1 MVAFPSALEAEAMLF
16 NFQEPMVWL
25 WLLSAAA
32 AVLYGLIFNKQAANP
47 VRSFMKTAAV
57 AGLALVVWQAQ
68 GPSFLLFALAASAVG
83 DLLLA
88 GPGEKRF
95 MAGVVAFA
103 IAHGC
108 YIPLFLEFGA
118 FKGDL
123 GAWQIA
129 AALALLL
136 TSAGLLFRVLWRHL
150 GAMKGPLTIYF
161 LIILGMC
168 FSALALP
175 TGPYVTYVVIG
186 VIAFATSDMILGVE
200 MFALSPD
207 SSWHRVTSPAVW
219 TLYYGGQALITLGIL
234 NEWGSRLVAGQA
246 A

>member
-1 MVAFPSALEAEAMLF
+1 MLI
-16 NFQEPMVWL
+16 NFAEPMVWL
-25 WLLSAAA
+25 WMLSASAAA
-32 AVLYGLIFNKQAANP
+32 LYGLIFNKQAPNP
-47 VRSFMKTAAV
+47 VRSLMKTAAV

-103 IAHGC
+103 IAHGF

-118 FKGDL
+118 FKHGL
-123 GAWQIA
+123 AAWQVV
-129 AALALLL
+129 AALALLV
-136 TSAGLLFRVLWRHL
+136 TSAGLLFGILWRHL
-150 GAMKGPLTIYF
+150 GPMKGPLSVYF
-161 LIILGMC
+161 VIILGMC

-175 TGPYVTYVVIG
+175 TSPYLTYAVIG
-186 VIAFATSDMILGVE
+186 VVAFATSDMILGFE
-200 MFALSPD
+200 MFALKPD
-207 SSWHRVTSPAVW
+207 SPWHRVTSAAVW

-234 NEWGSRLVAGQA
+234 NEWGARLVAGQVA
-246 A
+246 

>member
-1 MVAFPSALEAEAMLF
+1 MLI
-16 NFQEPMVWL
+16 NFAEPMVWF
-25 WLLSAAA
+25 WLMSASAAA
-32 AVLYGLIFNKQAANP
+32 LYGLIFNKQAPNP

-103 IAHGC
+103 IAHGF
-108 YIPLFLEFGA
+108 YIPLFLEFGS
-118 FKGDL
+118 FKHGL
-123 GAWQIA
+123 AAWQVV
-129 AALALLL
+129 AALALLV
-136 TSAGLLFRVLWRHL
+136 TSAGLLFGVLWRHL
-150 GAMKGPLTIYF
+150 GPMKGPLSVYF
-161 LIILGMC
+161 VIILGMC

-175 TGPYVTYVVIG
+175 TSPYLTYAVIG
-186 VIAFATSDMILGVE
+186 VVAFATSDMILGFE
-200 MFALSPD
+200 MFALKPD
-207 SSWHRVTSPAVW
+207 SPWHRVTSPAVW

-234 NEWGSRLVAGQA
+234 NEWGARLVAGQVA
-246 A
+246 

>member
-1 MVAFPSALEAEAMLF
+1 MLI
-16 NFQEPMVWL
+16 NFAEPMVWF
-25 WLLSAAA
+25 WLLSASAA
-32 AVLYGLIFNKQAANP
+32 ALYGLIFNKQAP
-47 VRSFMKTAAV
+47 SPLRTLMKTAAV

-95 MAGVVAFA
+95 MAGVAAFA

-118 FKGDL
+118 FKHGV
-123 GAWQIA
+123 GAWQVV
-129 AALALLL
+129 AALVLLF
-136 TSAGLLFRVLWRHL
+136 TSASLLFGVLWRHL
-150 GAMKGPLTIYF
+150 GAMKGPLSAYF
-161 LIILGMC
+161 VIILAMC

-175 TGPYVTYVVIG
+175 SSPYLTYAVIG
-186 VIAFATSDMILGVE
+186 VVAFATSDMILGFE
-200 MFALSPD
+200 LFALKPD
-207 SSWHRVTSPAVW
+207 SPWHRVTSPAVW

-234 NEWGSRLVAGQA
+234 NEWGARLVAGQA
-246 A
+246 V

>member
-1 MVAFPSALEAEAMLF
+1 MLI
-16 NFQEPMVWL
+16 NFAEPMVWF

-32 AVLYGLIFNKQAANP
+32 AVLYGLIFNKQAP
-47 VRSFMKTAAV
+47 SPLRSFMKTAAV

-95 MAGVVAFA
+95 MAVVVAFA

-118 FKGDL
+118 FKHGL
-123 GAWQIA
+123 GAWQVV

-136 TSAGLLFRVLWRHL
+136 TSAGLLFGVLWRHL
-150 GAMKGPLTIYF
+150 GPMKGPLSIYF
-161 LIILGMC
+161 VIILAMC

-175 TGPYVTYVVIG
+175 TSPYLTFAVIG
-186 VIAFATSDMILGVE
+186 VVAFATSDMILGFE
-200 MFALSPD
+200 MFALKPD
-207 SSWHRVTSPAVW
+207 SPWHRVTSPAVW

-234 NEWGSRLVAGQA
+234 NEWGARLVAGQA
-246 A
+246 V

>member
-57 AGLALVVWQAQ
+57 AGLALVVWHAQ

-136 TSAGLLFRVLWRHL
+136 TSAGLLFRVLWQHL

-246 A
+246 V

>member
-1 MVAFPSALEAEAMLF
+1 MLINFAESL
-16 NFQEPMVWL
+16 VWL
-25 WLLSAAA
+25 WLLSVAAGL
-32 AVLYGLIFNKQAANP
+32 LYGLIFNRQAPSP

-57 AGLALVVWQAQ
+57 AGLALVVWQAN
-68 GPSFLLFALAASAVG
+68 GPSFLVFALTASAVG

-118 FKGDL
+118 FKHGL
-123 GAWQIA
+123 GAWQIV

-136 TSAGLLFRVLWRHL
+136 TSACLLFGVLWRHL
-150 GAMKGPLTIYF
+150 GVMKGPLAFYF
-161 LIILGMC
+161 VIILGMC

-175 TGPYVTYVVIG
+175 TSPYLTYAVIG
-186 VIAFATSDMILGVE
+186 VVAFATSDMILGVE
-200 MFALSPD
+200 MFALKPD
-207 SSWHRVTSPAVW
+207 SPWHRFTSPAVW
-219 TLYYGGQALITLGIL
+219 SLYYGGQALITLGIL
-234 NEWGSRLVAGQA
+234 NEWGARLVAGQA

>member
-1 MVAFPSALEAEAMLF
+1 MLI
-16 NFQEPMVWL
+16 NFAEPMVWL
-25 WLLSAAA
+25 WMLSASAAA
-32 AVLYGLIFNKQAANP
+32 LYGLIFNKQAPNP
-47 VRSFMKTAAV
+47 VRSLMKTAAV

-103 IAHGC
+103 IAHGF

-118 FKGDL
+118 FKHGFA
-123 GAWQIA
+123 AWQVV
-129 AALALLL
+129 AALALLV
-136 TSAGLLFRVLWRHL
+136 TSAGLLFGVLWRHL
-150 GAMKGPLTIYF
+150 GPMKGPLSIYF
-161 LIILGMC
+161 VIILAMC

-175 TGPYVTYVVIG
+175 TSPYLTFAVIG
-186 VIAFATSDMILGVE
+186 VVAFATSDMILGFE
-200 MFALSPD
+200 MFALKPD
-207 SSWHRVTSPAVW
+207 SPWHRVTSPAVW

-234 NEWGSRLVAGQA
+234 NEWGARLVAGQA
-246 A
+246 V

>member
-1 MVAFPSALEAEAMLF
+1 MLI
-16 NFQEPMVWL
+16 NFAEPMVWF

-32 AVLYGLIFNKQAANP
+32 AVLYGLIFNKQVP
-47 VRSFMKTAAV
+47 SPLRSFMKTAAV

-118 FKGDL
+118 FKHGL
-123 GAWQIA
+123 GAWQVV

-136 TSAGLLFRVLWRHL
+136 TSAGLLFGVLWRHL
-150 GAMKGPLTIYF
+150 GPMKGPLSIYF
-161 LIILGMC
+161 VIILAMC

-175 TGPYVTYVVIG
+175 TSPYLTFAVIG
-186 VIAFATSDMILGVE
+186 VVAFATSDMILGFE
-200 MFALSPD
+200 MFALKPD
-207 SSWHRVTSPAVW
+207 SPWHRVTSPAVW

-234 NEWGSRLVAGQA
+234 NEWGARLVAGQA
-246 A
+246 V

>member
-1 MVAFPSALEAEAMLF
+1 MLI
-16 NFQEPMVWL
+16 NFAEPMVWF

-32 AVLYGLIFNKQAANP
+32 AVLYGLIFNKQAP
-47 VRSFMKTAAV
+47 SPLRSFMKTAAV

-118 FKGDL
+118 FKHGL
-123 GAWQIA
+123 GAWQVV

-136 TSAGLLFRVLWRHL
+136 TSAGLLFGVLWRHL
-150 GAMKGPLTIYF
+150 GPMKGPLSIYF
-161 LIILGMC
+161 VIILAMC

-175 TGPYVTYVVIG
+175 TSPYLTFAVIG
-186 VIAFATSDMILGVE
+186 VVAFATSDMILGFE
-200 MFALSPD
+200 MFALKPD
-207 SSWHRVTSPAVW
+207 SPWHRVTSPAVW

-234 NEWGSRLVAGQA
+234 NEWGARLVAGQA
-246 A
+246 V